1 MSIEV
6 GLSELADAVA
16 RYRFAYLLTSD
27 GDARP
32 RAVAVT
38 PGIDGESFVIDGIGR
53 RSRDNLVARPDVT
66 LLWPPGSVSGYS
78 LIVDGLA
85 TMYGDSVRVAPTRA
99 VLHRPAPRPGPSA
112 PGECES
118 DCVELPL
125 PSPSDP
131 T

>member
-6 GLSELADAVA
+6 GLSELADAVT

-38 PGIDGESFVIDGIGR
+38 PGIDGRSFVIDGIGQ
-53 RSRDNLVARPDVT
+53 RSRNNLVARPDIT
-66 LLWPPGSVSGYS
+66 LLWPPESITGYS
-78 LIVDGLA
+78 LIVDGQA
-85 TMYGDSVRVAPTRA
+85 TAYGDSVRVAPTRA

-112 PGECES
+112 PGECGS
-118 DCVELPL
+118 DCVELAL
-125 PSPSDP
+125 PNTSDP
-131 T
+131 V